1 MIICIIIQYI
11 DIYILYVYVYF
22 IVFRIIRKI
31 SMSFQK
37 SNYIKFIVKDEEN
50 DVWVYYKECGR

>member
-37 SNYIKFIVKDEEN
+37 SNFIKFIVKDEEN